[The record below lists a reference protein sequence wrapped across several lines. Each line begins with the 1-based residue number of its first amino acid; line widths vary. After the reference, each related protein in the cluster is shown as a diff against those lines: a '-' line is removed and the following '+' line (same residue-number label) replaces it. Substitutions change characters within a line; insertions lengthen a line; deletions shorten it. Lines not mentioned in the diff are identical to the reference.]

1 MPLSTRMP
9 NSVCARLIST
19 LFTFG
24 RVKCP
29 LPALNQQNPE
39 VNEVSSRITT
49 GKRNH
54 SEYWQHHRKRR
65 AAEWRNAQ
73 SDAVMMWHYTLEFGR
88 LKILLMDVPC
98 LSRCFLLYTSRHNS
112 WTSAWEGMESGKY
125 FLSTLSRVNTQFS
138 LTSYSIAQNSLLRT
152 GLKDKK
158 EPHELVQ
165 IFIRSK
171 EGQKITN
178 IINLKRKFC
187 MIDKSV
193 RSSIFVC
200 GVSCAAL
207 SINLSA
213 DHPI

>member
-1 MPLSTRMP
+1 MKKCTERCSNDVTLHPWIWEVENTSHGCALSV
-9 NSVCARLIST
+9 SV
-19 LFTFG
+19 
-24 RVKCP
+24 
-29 LPALNQQNPE
+29 LPVLYIWAL
-39 VNEVSSRITT
+39 
-49 GKRNH
+49 
-54 SEYWQHHRKRR
+54 
-65 AAEWRNAQ
+65 A
-73 SDAVMMWHYTLEFGR
+73 
-88 LKILLMDVPC
+88 
-98 LSRCFLLYTSRHNS
+98 HNS

-171 EGQKITN
+171 EGQKSTN

-200 GVSCAAL
+200 GVSRAAL

-213 DHPI
+213 DHPIWFHHAYIIM